1 MRRLIVYLLID
12 TSGSMKGE
20 PIESVKVGLEALFAT
35 LRLDPFALE
44 SVYFSII
51 TFDKDVKNILP
62 VTSIENVVVPDI
74 VTPDSGPTHTGAAL
88 MELCR
93 LYDQDVMLGSS
104 TQKGDWKPLAFIMTD
119 GKPSD
124 LMLYKKAIEE
134 VKKRKFSS
142 IVGCAAGMKA
152 KVDYLKLLTDD
163 VHVLDQM
170 DSRGFL
176 KLFKWVSASIGVSKP
191 SKNSS
196 ENEDVII
203 LPEPPDEINNI
214 I

>member
-20 PIESVKVGLEALFAT
+20 PIESVKVGLEALFSA

-44 SVYFSII
+44 SAYFSII

-62 VTSIENVVVPDI
+62 VTSIDNVVVPEI
-74 VTPDSGPTHTGAAL
+74 VVPESGPTHIGAAL

-93 LYDQDVMLGSS
+93 LYDQDVRYGSS
-104 TQKGDWKPLAFIMTD
+104 TQKGDWKPLVFIMTD
-119 GKPSD
+119 GKVSD

-134 VKKRKFSS
+134 VKKRRFSS

-152 KVDYLKLLTDD
+152 KIEYLKYLTDD
-163 VHVLDQM
+163 VHTLDQI
-170 DSRGFL
+170 DSRAFL
-176 KLFKWVSASIGVSKP
+176 RLFKWVSASIGVSKS
-191 SKNSS
+191 SKNGSKI
-196 ENEDVII
+196 EDVII
-203 LPEPPDEINNI
+203 LPDPPEETNNLF
-214 I
+214 